1 MPRSASPA
9 ASAAA
14 VIHDIGY
21 QPYRGARLGRPHIV
35 GALYAHRLRAAFG
48 LGRSARYKVVPL
60 GLLTLMCVPAL
71 VSAAVTALIHL
82 PGLAYGMYAYF
93 LQVVVVLFLAA
104 QASQLVTTDLRFH
117 VLPLYFSRPLVRGDY
132 ALTVLAAMATAMLL
146 LLGAPLLLLY
156 AGALL
161 GLVHGA
167 GDVAAQTGHLLQGLA
182 GAVLGALLLSALGL
196 AAAAFSRRRAFAVLA
211 VICPYLV
218 LQTTVA
224 IVVGLSRGS
233 VTGSL
238 AGLLSPFDLLQGVQV
253 WLLGAP
259 ATFPGVPGSLGALYA
274 AVLSAATAGAAGLLL
289 VRYRRIDL

>member
-1 MPRSASPA
+1 MPPSASPA

-14 VIHDIGY
+14 AIHDIGY
-21 QPYRGARLGRPHIV
+21 QPYQGARLGRAHIV
-35 GALYAHRLRAAFG
+35 GALYVHRVRAAFG
-48 LGRSARYKVVPL
+48 LGRSARYKIVPL
-60 GLLTLMCVPAL
+60 GLLTLMCVPAV
-71 VSAAVTALIHL
+71 VSAAVTALLHVPAI
-82 PGLAYGMYAYF
+82 GYGVYGYF

-117 VLPLYFSRPLVRGDY
+117 VLPLYFSRPLVRSDY
-132 ALTVLAAMATAMLL
+132 ALTVLAAMATAMLV
-146 LLGAPLLLLY
+146 LLGSPLLLLY
-156 AGALL
+156 AGAML

-167 GDVAAQTGHLLQGLA
+167 GDVVAQTGHLLEGLA

-218 LQTTVA
+218 LQTSVS
-224 IVVGLSRGS
+224 IVEGLSRGS
-233 VTGSL
+233 VIGSL
-238 AGLLSPFDLLQGVQV
+238 AGLLSPVELLQGVQV

-259 ATFPGVPGSLGALYA
+259 PAFPAVPGSLGALYA
-274 AVLSAATAGAAGLLL
+274 AVLVATVAGAAGLLL